1 MISLSENEIQ
11 IIKNILKNH
20 ISNGKVYI
28 FGSRVKDTNKKF
40 SDIDIAIDINR
51 KLTLNEMSRLKDD
64 FEESDLIYITDI
76 IDYNAVSDSFRNII
90 DNEKILIYETE

>member
-40 SDIDIAIDINR
+40 SDIDIVIDINA
-51 KLTLNEMSRLKDD
+51 KLSLNEMSRIKDD
-64 FEESDLIYITDI
+64 FEESDLIYIVDI
-76 IDYNAVSDSFRNII
+76 IDYNAVDNSFKSII
-90 DNEKILIYETE
+90 DNEKVLIYETV

>member
-90 DNEKILIYETE
+90 DNDKILIYETE